1 MPRILMVV
9 AAAQVDPTV
18 PELLA
23 EEGGLELV
31 SCPDARGLLEQVM
44 ERAPDVVIYALR
56 PDCREDLGVLRLMRH
71 AAPEVPLVI
80 LAGEDSL
87 ETRRVTQGLRP
98 IYYAVSPVDGAELRE
113 VVRAAVRRKT
123 RGGN

>member
-1 MPRILMVV
+1 MPRVLMVV
-9 AAAQVDPTV
+9 AAAPMDPSV

-23 EEGGLELV
+23 EDEGLELV

-44 ERAPDVVIYALR
+44 LRAPDVVIYALR

-71 AAPEVPLVI
+71 VAPDVPLVI

-87 ETRRVTQGLRP
+87 ETRRVTQNLRP

-123 RGGN
+123 RSGN